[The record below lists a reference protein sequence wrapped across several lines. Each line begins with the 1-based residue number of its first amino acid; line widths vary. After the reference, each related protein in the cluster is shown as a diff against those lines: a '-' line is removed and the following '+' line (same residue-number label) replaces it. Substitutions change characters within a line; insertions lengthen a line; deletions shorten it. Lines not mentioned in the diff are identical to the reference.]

1 MLWLLLCDIAQN
13 RSEVNDG
20 IVVFSGILEDIWE
33 NRFLVHLPSVIK
45 VKPIDRGGE
54 TPFGKTPLGLGH
66 PGGDIK
72 KKRERILGG
81 EVDDRVSNDNADK
94 DFKMKKNED
103 WAKVFRVDNAI
114 HRIKCNNNGCLM
126 CRRWFS
132 KKYFFNNY
140 NYKSSHVPND
150 EFPEGKSKAYKTYPK
165 KICS

>member
-1 MLWLLLCDIAQN
+1 MGE
-13 RSEVNDG
+13 SY
-20 IVVFSGILEDIWE
+20 S
-33 NRFLVHLPSVIK
+33 VHLPSVFK
-45 VKPIDRGGE
+45 VNPIDRGSE
-54 TPFGKTPLGLGH
+54 TLFVKTPFSLGNHGV
-66 PGGDIK
+66 DINRN
-72 KKRERILGG
+72 RERVSGG
-81 EVDDRVSNDNADK
+81 EADGRVSNDNVDN
-94 DFKMKKNED
+94 DLKMKQNED